1 MSEIE
6 HEYTD
11 EAVCPWCG
19 HKRTETRELFTRGY
33 MYRNEVE
40 CAACGRAYACR
51 MHVEV
56 SYSTEAVRRAL
67 EEER

>member
-1 MSEIE
+1 MSGIE
-6 HEYTD
+6 HEYKS

-19 HKRTETRELFTRGY
+19 HKRTDTRELFARGQE
-33 MYRNEVE
+33 NEVE

-56 SYSTEAVRRAL
+56 SYSTKTVRRAL
-67 EEER
+67 KERR